1 MSNKKFKVV
10 TPEGKSE
17 MTADEFTQAIQDKFD
32 KPDKPEKPAQL
43 DLVMQVLEDTEL
55 DPIIKRICELKKI
68 VNDEEVVAAR
78 LELKDKKKEG
88 DAIIKARKYLGNF
101 RTQDNPNQ
109 GFTAEKKSKKKQL
122 PDKVKEKIK
131 KIVDEN
137 TKFENQTEI
146 KYWEI
151 SGD

>member
-1 MSNKKFKVV
+1 MSKKKFKVV
-10 TPEGKSE
+10 TPEGELE
-17 MTADEFTQAIQDKFD
+17 MTAAEFTQAIQDKFN
-32 KPDKPEKPAQL
+32 KLEKLEKSAQL
-43 DLVMQVLEDTEL
+43 DLVMQTLEDTEL

-78 LELKDKKKEG
+78 LELKEKKK
-88 DAIIKARKYLGNF
+88 
-101 RTQDNPNQ
+101 
-109 GFTAEKKSKKKQL
+109 KKKQL
-122 PDKVKEKIK
+122 PEKVKEKIK

>member
-1 MSNKKFKVV
+1 MNKKKFKVV
-10 TPEGKSE
+10 TLEGESE
-17 MTADEFTQAIQDKFD
+17 MNADEFTQAIQDKFD

-109 GFTAEKKSKKKQL
+109 GFTAEKKPKKKQL
-122 PDKVKEKIK
+122 PEKVKEKIK